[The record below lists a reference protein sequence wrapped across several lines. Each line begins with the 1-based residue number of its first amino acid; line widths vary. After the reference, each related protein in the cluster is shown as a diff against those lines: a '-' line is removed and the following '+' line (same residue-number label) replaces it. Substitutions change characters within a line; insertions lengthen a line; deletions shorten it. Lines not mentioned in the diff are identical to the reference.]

1 MPLCMRNNTK
11 PMKRLFTSVF
21 CILFIT
27 VSAQKHKD
35 YWQQRI
41 AYTMNVS
48 MNVEDYT
55 FKGSSQ
61 IEYTNHSPDTLN
73 RVFFHL
79 YFNAFRPGSD
89 MDARLQTVSDPD
101 GRMLTKEKSSRISV
115 LAENEAGYL
124 RVAQVTQNQGVV
136 LQTAHE
142 ETILVV
148 DLEAPLLPKS
158 TTTLNLDF
166 EGRVPLQIR
175 RSGRNS
181 EESVALSM
189 SQWYP
194 KMVEYDHEGWHDYPY
209 IAREFHGVWGDFDV
223 KLTLDKSYTV
233 AATGYLQNADEIGH
247 GYTDKE
253 VRIRKNQENLTWHF
267 KADNVHDFMW
277 AADPEYV
284 HDTLVTKDD
293 VTLHFFYKNQP
304 ELVENWKNLQPKT
317 DEAMTFFNQHIG
329 KYPYTQYS
337 VVQGGDGGMEYAMA
351 TLITG
356 DRPFASLV
364 GVMVHELAHSWF
376 QHVLATN
383 EGKHSW
389 MDEGF
394 TSYISSLCMNSIM
407 ERNQEHP
414 YAGSYRGYYALV
426 ESGIEEPQTTHSDR
440 YDTNFAYSIAAYSK
454 GSVFLA
460 QLGYV
465 IGKDAL
471 EKTLKRYYN
480 DYKFTHPTPNDFIS
494 TAEKVSGAHLGWY
507 LNDFTQTTKTIDYS
521 IVSVTP
527 ISSGTVV
534 ELERIGGMG
543 MPIDLVVTLQD
554 ESQRHYYIPLTE
566 MRAEKPNETEL
577 TRITLNDWSWAQ
589 KNYSFVLS
597 FPVEGIKTIAI
608 DPSARMADIDQ
619 SNNVFRQ

>member
-1 MPLCMRNNTK
+1 MK
-11 PMKRLFTSVF
+11 PFFTALFALTLLVAN
-21 CILFIT
+21 
-27 VSAQKHKD
+27 AQKHPD

-41 AYTMNVS
+41 DYTMDVS
-48 MNVEDYT
+48 MNVEDFTY
-55 FKGSSQ
+55 KGRSMVQ
-61 IEYTNHSPDTLN
+61 YTNHSPDTLN

-89 MDARLQTVSDPD
+89 MDARLQSISDPD
-101 GRMLTKEKSSRISV
+101 NRMVTENKESRISV
-115 LAENEAGYL
+115 LSEDEMGYL
-124 RVAQVTQNQGVV
+124 RVTQITQNQGAT
-136 LQTAHE
+136 LKASHE

-148 DLEAPLLPKS
+148 DLQTPLLPQS
-158 TTTLNLDF
+158 STTLNLDF
-166 EGRVPLQIR
+166 EGQVPLQIR

-181 EESVALSM
+181 EEGVALSM

-223 KLTLDKSYTV
+223 KLTLDKNYTV

-247 GYTDKE
+247 GYSDQE
-253 VRIRKNQENLTWHF
+253 VRIRKNQKNLTWHF

-284 HDTLVTKDD
+284 HDRLVTADD
-293 VTLHFFYKNQP
+293 VTLHFFYKNKP
-304 ELVENWKNLQPKT
+304 ELAENWKNLQPKT
-317 DEAMTFFNQHIG
+317 EEAMNFFNEHVG
-329 KYPYTQYS
+329 NYPYKQYS

-356 DRPFASLV
+356 DRPFPSLV

-394 TSYISSLCMNSIM
+394 TSYISSLCMNSLM
-407 ERNQEHP
+407 GRNQEHP

-426 ESGIEEPQTTHSDR
+426 ESKMEEPQTTHSDR
-440 YDTNFAYSIAAYSK
+440 YDKNFAYSIAAYSK

-460 QLGYV
+460 QLGYI

-471 EKTLKRYYN
+471 AKTLKRYYA
-480 DYKFTHPTPNDFIS
+480 DYQFTHPTPNDFIR

-507 LNDFTQTTKTIDYS
+507 LNDFTKTTKTIDYA
-521 IVSVTP
+521 IQLVKP
-527 ISSGTVV
+527 GSSGASI
-534 ELERIGGMG
+534 ELKRIGGIG
-543 MPIDLVVTLQD
+543 MPIDLVVSLND
-554 ESQRHYYIPLTE
+554 GSQHHYYIPLTE
-566 MRAEKPNETEL
+566 MRAEKPNEHEL
-577 TRITLNDWSWAQ
+577 SRTVLSDWSWAQ
-589 KNYSFVLS
+589 QRYTFEVAHPLEN
-597 FPVEGIKTIAI
+597 IKTIAI
-608 DPSARMADIDQ
+608 DPSTRMADIDQ
-619 SNNVFRQ
+619 SNNVFSQ

>member
-1 MPLCMRNNTK
+1 MK
-11 PMKRLFTSVF
+11 PFFTALFALTLLVAN
-21 CILFIT
+21 
-27 VSAQKHKD
+27 AQKHPD

-41 AYTMNVS
+41 DYTMDVS
-48 MNVEDYT
+48 MNVEDFTY
-55 FKGSSQ
+55 KGRSTVQ
-61 IEYTNHSPDTLN
+61 YTNHSPDTLN

-89 MDARLQTVSDPD
+89 MDARLQSISDPD
-101 GRMLTKEKSSRISV
+101 NRMVTENKESRISV
-115 LAENEAGYL
+115 LSEDEMGYL
-124 RVAQVTQNQGVV
+124 RVTQITQNQGAP
-136 LQTAHE
+136 LKASHE

-148 DLEAPLLPKS
+148 DLQTPLLPQS
-158 TTTLNLDF
+158 STTLNLDF
-166 EGRVPLQIR
+166 EGQVPLQIR

-181 EESVALSM
+181 EEGVALSM

-247 GYTDKE
+247 GYSDQE
-253 VRIRKNQENLTWHF
+253 VRIRKNQKNLTWHF

-284 HDTLVTKDD
+284 HDRLVTADD
-293 VTLHFFYKNQP
+293 VTLHFFYKNKP
-304 ELVENWKNLQPKT
+304 ELAENWKNLQPKT
-317 DEAMTFFNQHIG
+317 EEAMNFFNEHVG
-329 KYPYTQYS
+329 NYPYKQYS

-356 DRPFASLV
+356 DRPFPSLV

-394 TSYISSLCMNSIM
+394 TSYISSLCMNSLM
-407 ERNQEHP
+407 GRNQERP

-426 ESGIEEPQTTHSDR
+426 ESKMEEPQTTHSDR
-440 YDTNFAYSIAAYSK
+440 YDKNFAYSIAAYSK

-460 QLGYV
+460 QLGYI

-471 EKTLKRYYN
+471 AKTLKRYYA
-480 DYKFTHPTPNDFIS
+480 DYQFTHPTPNDFIR

-507 LNDFTQTTKTIDYS
+507 LNDFTKTTKTIDYA
-521 IVSVTP
+521 IESVKP
-527 ISSGTVV
+527 GSSGAAI
-534 ELERIGGMG
+534 ELKRIGGIG
-543 MPIDLVVTLQD
+543 MPIDLVVSLND
-554 ESQRHYYIPLTE
+554 GSQHHYYIPLTE
-566 MRAEKPNETEL
+566 MRAEKPNEHEL
-577 TRITLNDWSWAQ
+577 SRTVLSDWSWAQ
-589 KNYSFVLS
+589 QRYTFEVPHPLEN
-597 FPVEGIKTIAI
+597 IKTIAI
-608 DPSARMADIDQ
+608 DPSTRMADIDQ
-619 SNNVFRQ
+619 SNNVFSQ

>member
-1 MPLCMRNNTK
+1 MK
-11 PMKRLFTSVF
+11 PFFTALFALTLLVAN
-21 CILFIT
+21 
-27 VSAQKHKD
+27 AQKHPD

-41 AYTMNVS
+41 DYTMDVS
-48 MNVEDYT
+48 MNVEDFTY
-55 FKGSSQ
+55 KGRSTVQ
-61 IEYTNHSPDTLN
+61 YTNHSPDTLT

-89 MDARLQTVSDPD
+89 MDARLQSISDPD
-101 GRMLTKEKSSRISV
+101 NRMVTENKESRISV
-115 LAENEAGYL
+115 LSEDEMGYL
-124 RVAQVTQNQGVV
+124 RVTQITQNKGAP
-136 LQTAHE
+136 LKASHE

-148 DLEAPLLPKS
+148 DLQTPLLPQS
-158 TTTLNLDF
+158 STTLNLDF
-166 EGRVPLQIR
+166 EGQVPLQIR

-181 EESVALSM
+181 EEGVALSM

-247 GYTDKE
+247 GYSDQE
-253 VRIRKNQENLTWHF
+253 VRIRKNQKNLTWHF

-284 HDTLVTKDD
+284 HDRLVTADD
-293 VTLHFFYKNQP
+293 VTLHFFYKNKP
-304 ELVENWKNLQPKT
+304 ELAENWKNLQPKT
-317 DEAMTFFNQHIG
+317 EEAMNFFNEHVG
-329 KYPYTQYS
+329 NYPYKQYS

-356 DRPFASLV
+356 DRPFPSLV

-394 TSYISSLCMNSIM
+394 TSYISSLCMNSLM
-407 ERNQEHP
+407 GRNQERP

-426 ESGIEEPQTTHSDR
+426 ESKMEEPQTTHSDR
-440 YDTNFAYSIAAYSK
+440 YDKNFAYSIAAYSK

-460 QLGYV
+460 QLGYI

-471 EKTLKRYYN
+471 AETLKRYYA
-480 DYKFTHPTPNDFIS
+480 DYQFTHPTPNDFIR

-507 LNDFTQTTKTIDYS
+507 LNDFTKTTKTIDYA
-521 IVSVTP
+521 IELVKP
-527 ISSGTVV
+527 GSSGASI
-534 ELERIGGMG
+534 ELKRIGGIG
-543 MPIDLVVTLQD
+543 MPIDLVVSLND
-554 ESQRHYYIPLTE
+554 GSQHHYYIPLTE
-566 MRAEKPNETEL
+566 MRAEKPNEHEL
-577 TRITLNDWSWAQ
+577 SRTVLSDWSWAQ
-589 KNYSFVLS
+589 QRYTFEVAHPLEN
-597 FPVEGIKTIAI
+597 IKTIAI
-608 DPSARMADIDQ
+608 DPSTRMADIDQ
-619 SNNVFRQ
+619 SNNVFSQ

>member
-1 MPLCMRNNTK
+1 MK
-11 PMKRLFTSVF
+11 PFFTALFALTLLVAN
-21 CILFIT
+21 
-27 VSAQKHKD
+27 AQKHPD

-41 AYTMNVS
+41 DYTMDVS
-48 MNVEDYT
+48 MNVEDFTY
-55 FKGSSQ
+55 KGSSTVQ
-61 IEYTNHSPDTLN
+61 YTNHSPDTLT

-89 MDARLQTVSDPD
+89 MDARLQSISDPD
-101 GRMLTKEKSSRISV
+101 NRMVTENKESRISV
-115 LAENEAGYL
+115 LSEDEMGYL
-124 RVAQVTQNQGVV
+124 RVTQITQNQGAP
-136 LQTAHE
+136 LKASHE

-148 DLEAPLLPKS
+148 DLQTPLLPQSS
-158 TTTLNLDF
+158 TILNLDF
-166 EGRVPLQIR
+166 EGQVPLQIR

-181 EESVALSM
+181 EEGVALSM

-247 GYTDKE
+247 GYSDQE
-253 VRIRKNQENLTWHF
+253 VRIRKNQKNLTWHF

-277 AADPEYV
+277 AADPEYI
-284 HDTLVTKDD
+284 HDRLVTADD
-293 VTLHFFYKNQP
+293 VTLHFFYKNKP
-304 ELVENWKNLQPKT
+304 ELAENWKNLQSKT
-317 DEAMTFFNQHIG
+317 EEAMNFFNEHVG
-329 KYPYTQYS
+329 NYPYKQYS

-356 DRPFASLV
+356 DRPFPSLV

-394 TSYISSLCMNSIM
+394 TSYISSLCMNSLM
-407 ERNQEHP
+407 GRNQEHP

-426 ESGIEEPQTTHSDR
+426 ESKMEEPQTTHSDR
-440 YDTNFAYSIAAYSK
+440 YDKNFAYSIAAYSK

-460 QLGYV
+460 QLGYI

-471 EKTLKRYYN
+471 AETLKRYYA
-480 DYKFTHPTPNDFIS
+480 DYQFTHPTPNDFIR

-507 LNDFTQTTKTIDYS
+507 LNDFTKTTKTIDYA
-521 IVSVTP
+521 IESVKP
-527 ISSGTVV
+527 GSSGAAI
-534 ELERIGGMG
+534 ELKRIGGIG
-543 MPIDLVVTLQD
+543 MPIDLVVSLND
-554 ESQRHYYIPLTE
+554 GSQHHYYIPLTE
-566 MRAEKPNETEL
+566 MRAEKPNEHEL
-577 TRITLNDWSWAQ
+577 SRTVLSDWSWAQ
-589 KNYSFVLS
+589 QRYTFEVPHALEN
-597 FPVEGIKTIAI
+597 IKTIAI
-608 DPSARMADIDQ
+608 DPSTRMADIDQ
-619 SNNVFRQ
+619 SNNVFSQ

>member
-1 MPLCMRNNTK
+1 MK
-11 PMKRLFTSVF
+11 PLFTA
-21 CILFIT
+21 LFT
-27 VSAQKHKD
+27 LTLLAANAQKHPD

-41 AYTMNVS
+41 DYTMDVS
-48 MNVEDYT
+48 MNVEDFTY
-55 FKGSSQ
+55 KGRSTVQ
-61 IEYTNHSPDTLN
+61 YTNHSPDTLN

-89 MDARLQTVSDPD
+89 MDARLQSISDPD
-101 GRMLTKEKSSRISV
+101 NRMVTENKESRISV
-115 LAENEAGYL
+115 LSEDEMGYL
-124 RVAQVTQNQGVV
+124 RVTQITQNQGAP
-136 LQTAHE
+136 LKASHE

-148 DLEAPLLPKS
+148 DLQTPLLPQS
-158 TTTLNLDF
+158 STTLNLDF
-166 EGRVPLQIR
+166 EGQVPLQIR

-181 EESVALSM
+181 EEGVALSM

-233 AATGYLQNADEIGH
+233 AATGYLQNANEIGH
-247 GYTDKE
+247 GYSDQE
-253 VRIRKNQENLTWHF
+253 VRIRKNQKNLTWHF

-284 HDTLVTKDD
+284 HDRLVTADD
-293 VTLHFFYKNQP
+293 VTLHFFYKNKP
-304 ELVENWKNLQPKT
+304 ELAENWKNLQPKT
-317 DEAMTFFNQHIG
+317 EEAMNFFNEHVG
-329 KYPYTQYS
+329 NYPYKQYS

-356 DRPFASLV
+356 DRPFPGLV

-394 TSYISSLCMNSIM
+394 TSYISSLCMNSLM
-407 ERNQEHP
+407 GRNQEHP

-426 ESGIEEPQTTHSDR
+426 ESKMEEPQTTHSDR
-440 YDTNFAYSIAAYSK
+440 YDKNFAYSIAAYSK

-460 QLGYV
+460 QLGYI

-471 EKTLKRYYN
+471 AETLKRYYA
-480 DYKFTHPTPNDFIS
+480 DYQFTHPTPNDFIR

-507 LNDFTQTTKTIDYS
+507 LNDFTKTTKTIDYA
-521 IVSVTP
+521 IELVKP
-527 ISSGTVV
+527 GSSGASI
-534 ELERIGGMG
+534 ELKRIGGIG
-543 MPIDLVVTLQD
+543 MPIDLVVSLND
-554 ESQRHYYIPLTE
+554 GSQHHYYIPLTE
-566 MRAEKPNETEL
+566 MRAEKPNEHEL
-577 TRITLNDWSWAQ
+577 SRTVLSDWSWAQ
-589 KNYSFVLS
+589 QRYTFEVAHPLEN
-597 FPVEGIKTIAI
+597 IKTIAI
-608 DPSARMADIDQ
+608 DPSTRMADIDQ
-619 SNNVFRQ
+619 SNNVFSQ

>member
-1 MPLCMRNNTK
+1 MK
-11 PMKRLFTSVF
+11 PFFTALFALTLLVAN
-21 CILFIT
+21 
-27 VSAQKHKD
+27 AQKHSD

-41 AYTMNVS
+41 DYTMDVS
-48 MNVEDYT
+48 MNVEDFTY
-55 FKGSSQ
+55 KGSSTVQ
-61 IEYTNHSPDTLN
+61 YTNHSPDTLT

-89 MDARLQTVSDPD
+89 MDARLQSISDPD
-101 GRMLTKEKSSRISV
+101 NRMVTENKESRISV
-115 LAENEAGYL
+115 LSEDEMGYL
-124 RVAQVTQNQGVV
+124 RVTQITQNQGAP
-136 LQTAHE
+136 LKASHE

-148 DLEAPLLPKS
+148 DLQTPLLPQSS
-158 TTTLNLDF
+158 TILNLDF
-166 EGRVPLQIR
+166 EGQVPLQIR

-181 EESVALSM
+181 DEGVALSM

-247 GYTDKE
+247 GYSDQG
-253 VRIRKNQENLTWHF
+253 VRIRKNQKNLTWHF

-277 AADPEYV
+277 AADPEYI
-284 HDTLVTKDD
+284 HDRLVTADD
-293 VTLHFFYKNQP
+293 VTLHFFYKNKP
-304 ELVENWKNLQPKT
+304 ELAENWKNLQPKT
-317 DEAMTFFNQHIG
+317 EEAMNFFNEHVG
-329 KYPYTQYS
+329 NYPYKQYS

-356 DRPFASLV
+356 DRPFPSLV

-394 TSYISSLCMNSIM
+394 TSYISSLCMNSLM
-407 ERNQEHP
+407 GRNQEHP

-426 ESGIEEPQTTHSDR
+426 ESKMEEPQTTHSDR
-440 YDTNFAYSIAAYSK
+440 YDKNFAYSIAAYSK

-460 QLGYV
+460 QLGYI

-471 EKTLKRYYN
+471 AETLKRYYA
-480 DYKFTHPTPNDFIS
+480 DYQFTHPTPNDFIR

-507 LNDFTQTTKTIDYS
+507 LNDFTKTTKTIDYA
-521 IVSVTP
+521 IELVKP
-527 ISSGTVV
+527 GSSGASI
-534 ELERIGGMG
+534 ELKRIGGIG
-543 MPIDLVVTLQD
+543 MPIDLVVSLND
-554 ESQRHYYIPLTE
+554 GSQHHYYIPLTE
-566 MRAEKPNETEL
+566 MRAEKPNEHEL
-577 TRITLNDWSWAQ
+577 SRTVLSDWSWAQ
-589 KNYSFVLS
+589 QRYTFEVPHPLEN
-597 FPVEGIKTIAI
+597 IKTIAI
-608 DPSARMADIDQ
+608 DPSTRMADIDQ
-619 SNNVFRQ
+619 SNNVFSQ

>member
-1 MPLCMRNNTK
+1 
-11 PMKRLFTSVF
+11 
-21 CILFIT
+21 
-27 VSAQKHKD
+27 
-35 YWQQRI
+35 
-41 AYTMNVS
+41 
-48 MNVEDYT
+48 MNVEDFTY
-55 FKGSSQ
+55 KGRSTVQ
-61 IEYTNHSPDTLN
+61 YTNHSPDTLN

-89 MDARLQTVSDPD
+89 MDARLQSISDPD
-101 GRMLTKEKSSRISV
+101 NRMVTENKESRISV
-115 LAENEAGYL
+115 LSEDEMGYL
-124 RVAQVTQNQGVV
+124 RVTQITQNKGAP
-136 LQTAHE
+136 LKASHE

-148 DLEAPLLPKS
+148 DLQTPLLPQS
-158 TTTLNLDF
+158 STTLNLDF
-166 EGRVPLQIR
+166 EGQVPLQIR

-181 EESVALSM
+181 EEGVALSM

-247 GYTDKE
+247 GYSDQE
-253 VRIRKNQENLTWHF
+253 VRIRKNQKNLTWHF

-284 HDTLVTKDD
+284 HDRLVTADD
-293 VTLHFFYKNQP
+293 VTLHFFYKNKP
-304 ELVENWKNLQPKT
+304 ELAENWKNLQPKT
-317 DEAMTFFNQHIG
+317 EEAMNFFNEHVG
-329 KYPYTQYS
+329 NYPYKQYS

-356 DRPFASLV
+356 DRPFPSLV

-394 TSYISSLCMNSIM
+394 TSYISSLCMNSLM
-407 ERNQEHP
+407 GRNQEHP

-426 ESGIEEPQTTHSDR
+426 ESKMEEPQTTHSDR
-440 YDTNFAYSIAAYSK
+440 YDKNFAYSIAAYSK

-460 QLGYV
+460 QLGYI

-471 EKTLKRYYN
+471 AKTLKRYYA
-480 DYKFTHPTPNDFIS
+480 DYQFTHPTPNDFIR

-507 LNDFTQTTKTIDYS
+507 LNDFTKTTKTIDYA
-521 IVSVTP
+521 IESVKP
-527 ISSGTVV
+527 GSSGAAI
-534 ELERIGGMG
+534 ELKRIGGIG
-543 MPIDLVVTLQD
+543 MPIDLVVSLND
-554 ESQRHYYIPLTE
+554 GSQHHYYIPLTE
-566 MRAEKPNETEL
+566 MRAEKPNEHEL
-577 TRITLNDWSWAQ
+577 SRTVLSDWSWAQ
-589 KNYSFVLS
+589 QRYTFEVPHPLEN
-597 FPVEGIKTIAI
+597 IKTIAI
-608 DPSARMADIDQ
+608 DPSTRMADIDQ
-619 SNNVFRQ
+619 SNNVFSQ

>member
-1 MPLCMRNNTK
+1 MK
-11 PMKRLFTSVF
+11 PFFTALFALTLLVAN
-21 CILFIT
+21 
-27 VSAQKHKD
+27 AQKHPD

-41 AYTMNVS
+41 DYTMDVS
-48 MNVEDYT
+48 MNVEDFTY
-55 FKGSSQ
+55 KGRSTVQ
-61 IEYTNHSPDTLN
+61 YTNHSPDTLN

-89 MDARLQTVSDPD
+89 MDARLQSISDPD
-101 GRMLTKEKSSRISV
+101 NRMVTENKESRISV
-115 LAENEAGYL
+115 LSEDEMGYL
-124 RVAQVTQNQGVV
+124 RVTQITQNQGAP
-136 LQTAHE
+136 LKASHE

-148 DLEAPLLPKS
+148 DLQTPLLPQS
-158 TTTLNLDF
+158 STTLNLDF
-166 EGRVPLQIR
+166 EGQVPLQIR

-181 EESVALSM
+181 EEGVALSM

-247 GYTDKE
+247 GYSDQE
-253 VRIRKNQENLTWHF
+253 VRIRKNQKNLTWHF

-284 HDTLVTKDD
+284 HDRLVTADD
-293 VTLHFFYKNQP
+293 VTLHFFYKNKP
-304 ELVENWKNLQPKT
+304 ELAENWKNLQPKT
-317 DEAMTFFNQHIG
+317 EEAMNFFNEHVG
-329 KYPYTQYS
+329 NYPYKQYS

-356 DRPFASLV
+356 DRPFPSLV

-394 TSYISSLCMNSIM
+394 TSYISSLCMNSLM
-407 ERNQEHP
+407 GRNQEHP

-426 ESGIEEPQTTHSDR
+426 ESKMEEPQTTHSDR
-440 YDTNFAYSIAAYSK
+440 YDKNFAYSIAAYSK

-460 QLGYV
+460 QLGYI

-471 EKTLKRYYN
+471 AKTLKRYYA
-480 DYKFTHPTPNDFIS
+480 DYQFTHPTPNDFIR

-507 LNDFTQTTKTIDYS
+507 LNDFTKTTKTIDYA
-521 IVSVTP
+521 IESVKP
-527 ISSGTVV
+527 GSSGAAI
-534 ELERIGGMG
+534 ELKRIGGIG
-543 MPIDLVVTLQD
+543 MPIDLVVSLND
-554 ESQRHYYIPLTE
+554 GSQHHYYIPLTE
-566 MRAEKPNETEL
+566 MRAEKPNEQEL
-577 TRITLNDWSWAQ
+577 SRTVLSDWSWAQ
-589 KNYSFVLS
+589 QRYTFEVPHPLEN
-597 FPVEGIKTIAI
+597 IKTIAI
-608 DPSARMADIDQ
+608 DPSTRMADIDQ
-619 SNNVFRQ
+619 SNNVFSQ

>member
-1 MPLCMRNNTK
+1 MK
-11 PMKRLFTSVF
+11 PFFTALFALTLLVAN
-21 CILFIT
+21 
-27 VSAQKHKD
+27 AQKHPD

-41 AYTMNVS
+41 DYTMDVS
-48 MNVEDYT
+48 MNVEDFTY
-55 FKGSSQ
+55 KGSSTVQ
-61 IEYTNHSPDTLN
+61 YTNHSPDTLT

-89 MDARLQTVSDPD
+89 MDARLQSISDPD
-101 GRMLTKEKSSRISV
+101 NRMVTENKESRISV
-115 LAENEAGYL
+115 LSEDEMGYL
-124 RVAQVTQNQGVV
+124 RVAQITQNQGAP
-136 LQTAHE
+136 LKTSHE

-148 DLEAPLLPKS
+148 DLQTPLLPQS
-158 TTTLNLDF
+158 STTLNLDF
-166 EGRVPLQIR
+166 EGQVPLQIR

-181 EESVALSM
+181 EEGVALSM

-223 KLTLDKSYTV
+223 RLTLDKNYTV

-247 GYTDKE
+247 GYSDQE
-253 VRIRKNQENLTWHF
+253 VRIRKNQKNLTWHF

-277 AADPEYV
+277 AADPEYI
-284 HDTLVTKDD
+284 HDRLVTAGD
-293 VTLHFFYKNQP
+293 VTLHFFYKNKP
-304 ELVENWKNLQPKT
+304 ELAENWKNLQPKT
-317 DEAMTFFNQHIG
+317 EEAMNFFNEHVG
-329 KYPYTQYS
+329 NYPYKQYS

-356 DRPFASLV
+356 DRPFPSLV

-394 TSYISSLCMNSIM
+394 TSYISSLCMNSLM
-407 ERNQEHP
+407 GRNQEHP

-426 ESGIEEPQTTHSDR
+426 ESKMEEPQTTHSDR
-440 YDTNFAYSIAAYSK
+440 YDKNFAYSIAAYSK

-460 QLGYV
+460 QLGYI

-471 EKTLKRYYN
+471 AETLKRYYA
-480 DYKFTHPTPNDFIS
+480 DYQFTHPTPNDFIR

-507 LNDFTQTTKTIDYS
+507 LNDFTKTTKTIDYA
-521 IVSVTP
+521 IELVKP
-527 ISSGTVV
+527 GSSGASI
-534 ELERIGGMG
+534 ELKRIGSIG
-543 MPIDLVVTLQD
+543 MPIDLVVSLND
-554 ESQRHYYIPLTE
+554 GSQHHYYIPLTE
-566 MRAEKPNETEL
+566 MRAEKPNEHEL
-577 TRITLNDWSWAQ
+577 SRTVLSDWSWAQ
-589 KNYSFVLS
+589 QRYTFEVAHPLEN
-597 FPVEGIKTIAI
+597 IKTIAI
-608 DPSARMADIDQ
+608 DPSTRMADIDQ
-619 SNNVFRQ
+619 SNNVFSQ

>member
-1 MPLCMRNNTK
+1 MK
-11 PMKRLFTSVF
+11 PFFTALFALTLLVAN
-21 CILFIT
+21 
-27 VSAQKHKD
+27 AQKHPD

-41 AYTMNVS
+41 DYTMDVS
-48 MNVEDYT
+48 MNVEDFTY
-55 FKGSSQ
+55 KGRSTVQ
-61 IEYTNHSPDTLN
+61 YTNHSPDTLN

-89 MDARLQTVSDPD
+89 MDARLQSISDPD
-101 GRMLTKEKSSRISV
+101 NRMVTENKESRISV
-115 LAENEAGYL
+115 LSEDEMGYL
-124 RVAQVTQNQGVV
+124 RVTQITQNQGAP
-136 LQTAHE
+136 LKASHE

-148 DLEAPLLPKS
+148 DLQTPLLPQS
-158 TTTLNLDF
+158 STTLNLDF
-166 EGRVPLQIR
+166 EGQVPLQIR

-181 EESVALSM
+181 EEGVALSM

-247 GYTDKE
+247 GYSDQE
-253 VRIRKNQENLTWHF
+253 VRIRKNQKNLTWHF

-284 HDTLVTKDD
+284 HDRLVTADD
-293 VTLHFFYKNQP
+293 VTLHFFYKNKP
-304 ELVENWKNLQPKT
+304 ELAENWKNLQPKT
-317 DEAMTFFNQHIG
+317 EEAMNFFNEHVG
-329 KYPYTQYS
+329 NYPYKQYS

-356 DRPFASLV
+356 DRPFPSLV

-394 TSYISSLCMNSIM
+394 TSYISSLCMNSLM
-407 ERNQEHP
+407 GRNQEHP

-426 ESGIEEPQTTHSDR
+426 ESKMEEPQTTHSDR
-440 YDTNFAYSIAAYSK
+440 YDKNFAYSIAAYSK

-460 QLGYV
+460 QLGYI

-471 EKTLKRYYN
+471 AKTLKRYYA
-480 DYKFTHPTPNDFIS
+480 DYQFTHPTPNDFIR
-494 TAEKVSGAHLGWY
+494 TAEKVSGAHLGWC
-507 LNDFTQTTKTIDYS
+507 LNDFTKTTKTIDYA
-521 IVSVTP
+521 IESVKP
-527 ISSGTVV
+527 GSSGASI
-534 ELERIGGMG
+534 ELKRIGGIG
-543 MPIDLVVTLQD
+543 MPIDLVVSLND
-554 ESQRHYYIPLTE
+554 GSQHHYYIPLTE
-566 MRAEKPNETEL
+566 MRAEKPNEHEL
-577 TRITLNDWSWAQ
+577 SRTVLSDWSWAQ
-589 KNYSFVLS
+589 QRYTFEVPHPLEN
-597 FPVEGIKTIAI
+597 IKTIAI
-608 DPSARMADIDQ
+608 DPSTRMADIDQ
-619 SNNVFRQ
+619 SNNVFSQ

>member
-1 MPLCMRNNTK
+1 MK
-11 PMKRLFTSVF
+11 PFFTALFALALLVAN
-21 CILFIT
+21 
-27 VSAQKHKD
+27 AQKHPD

-41 AYTMNVS
+41 DYTMDVS
-48 MNVEDYT
+48 MNVEDFTY
-55 FKGSSQ
+55 KGRSTVQ
-61 IEYTNHSPDTLN
+61 YTNHSPDTLT

-89 MDARLQTVSDPD
+89 MDARLQSISDPD
-101 GRMLTKEKSSRISV
+101 NRMVTENKESRISV
-115 LAENEAGYL
+115 LSEDEMGYL
-124 RVAQVTQNQGVV
+124 RVAQITQNQGAP
-136 LQTAHE
+136 LKTSHE

-148 DLEAPLLPKS
+148 DLQTPLLPQS
-158 TTTLNLDF
+158 STTLNLDF
-166 EGRVPLQIR
+166 EGQVPLQIR

-181 EESVALSM
+181 EEGVALSM

-194 KMVEYDHEGWHDYPY
+194 KIVEYDHEGWHDYPY

-247 GYTDKE
+247 GYSDQE
-253 VRIRKNQENLTWHF
+253 VRIRKNQKNLTWHF

-284 HDTLVTKDD
+284 HDRLVTADD
-293 VTLHFFYKNQP
+293 VTLHFFYKNKP
-304 ELVENWKNLQPKT
+304 ELAENWKNLQPKT
-317 DEAMTFFNQHIG
+317 EEAMNFFNEHVG
-329 KYPYTQYS
+329 NYPYKQYS

-356 DRPFASLV
+356 DRPFPSLV

-394 TSYISSLCMNSIM
+394 TSYISSLCMNSLM
-407 ERNQEHP
+407 GRNQEHP

-426 ESGIEEPQTTHSDR
+426 ESKMEEPQTTHSDR
-440 YDTNFAYSIAAYSK
+440 YDKNFAYSIAAYSK

-460 QLGYV
+460 QLGYI

-471 EKTLKRYYN
+471 AKTLKRYYA
-480 DYKFTHPTPNDFIS
+480 DYQFTHPTPNDFIR

-507 LNDFTQTTKTIDYS
+507 LNDFTKTTKTIDYA
-521 IVSVTP
+521 IESVKP
-527 ISSGTVV
+527 GSSGASI
-534 ELERIGGMG
+534 ELKRIGGIG
-543 MPIDLVVTLQD
+543 MPIDLVVSLND
-554 ESQRHYYIPLTE
+554 GSQHHYYIPLTE
-566 MRAEKPNETEL
+566 MRAEKPNEHEL
-577 TRITLNDWSWAQ
+577 SRTVLSDWSWAQ
-589 KNYSFVLS
+589 QRYTFEVAHPIEN
-597 FPVEGIKTIAI
+597 IKTIAI
-608 DPSARMADIDQ
+608 DPSTRMADIDQ
-619 SNNVFRQ
+619 SNNVFSQ

>member
-1 MPLCMRNNTK
+1 MK
-11 PMKRLFTSVF
+11 PFFTALFALTLLVAN
-21 CILFIT
+21 
-27 VSAQKHKD
+27 AQKHPD

-41 AYTMNVS
+41 DYTMDVS
-48 MNVEDYT
+48 MNVEDFTY
-55 FKGSSQ
+55 KGRSTVQ
-61 IEYTNHSPDTLN
+61 YTNHSPDTLN

-89 MDARLQTVSDPD
+89 MDARLQSISDPD
-101 GRMLTKEKSSRISV
+101 NRMVTENKESRISV
-115 LAENEAGYL
+115 LSEDEMGYL
-124 RVAQVTQNQGVV
+124 RVTQITQNQGAP
-136 LQTAHE
+136 LKASHE

-148 DLEAPLLPKS
+148 DLQTPLLPQSS
-158 TTTLNLDF
+158 TILNLDF
-166 EGRVPLQIR
+166 EGQVPLQIR

-181 EESVALSM
+181 EEGVALSM

-247 GYTDKE
+247 GYSDQE
-253 VRIRKNQENLTWHF
+253 VRIRKNQKNLTWHF
-267 KADNVHDFMW
+267 KAYNVHDFMW
-277 AADPEYV
+277 AAYPEYV
-284 HDTLVTKDD
+284 HDRLVTADD
-293 VTLHFFYKNQP
+293 VTLHFFYKNKP
-304 ELVENWKNLQPKT
+304 ELAENWKNLQPKT
-317 DEAMTFFNQHIG
+317 EEAMNFFNEHVG
-329 KYPYTQYS
+329 NYPYKQYS

-356 DRPFASLV
+356 DRPFPSLV

-394 TSYISSLCMNSIM
+394 TSYISSLCMNSLM
-407 ERNQEHP
+407 GRNQERP

-426 ESGIEEPQTTHSDR
+426 ESKMEEPQTTHSDR
-440 YDTNFAYSIAAYSK
+440 YDKNFAYSIAAYSK

-460 QLGYV
+460 QLGYI

-471 EKTLKRYYN
+471 AETLKRYYA
-480 DYKFTHPTPNDFIS
+480 DYQFTHPTPNDFIR

-507 LNDFTQTTKTIDYS
+507 LNDFTKTTKTIDYA
-521 IVSVTP
+521 IESVKP
-527 ISSGTVV
+527 GSSGAAI
-534 ELERIGGMG
+534 ELKRIGGIG
-543 MPIDLVVTLQD
+543 MPIDLVVSLND
-554 ESQRHYYIPLTE
+554 GSQHHYYIPLTE
-566 MRAEKPNETEL
+566 IRAEKPNEHEL
-577 TRITLNDWSWAQ
+577 SRTVLSDWSWAQ
-589 KNYSFVLS
+589 QRYTFEVPHPLEN
-597 FPVEGIKTIAI
+597 IKTIAI
-608 DPSARMADIDQ
+608 DPSTRMADIDQ
-619 SNNVFRQ
+619 SNNVFSQ

>member
-1 MPLCMRNNTK
+1 MK
-11 PMKRLFTSVF
+11 PFFTALFT
-21 CILFIT
+21 LT
-27 VSAQKHKD
+27 LLATNAQKHPD

-41 AYTMNVS
+41 DYTMDVS
-48 MNVEDYT
+48 MNVEDFTY
-55 FKGSSQ
+55 KGNSTVQ
-61 IEYTNHSPDTLN
+61 YTNHSPDTLS

-89 MDARLQTVSDPD
+89 MDARLQSISDPD
-101 GRMLTKEKSSRISV
+101 NRMVTENKESRIS
-115 LAENEAGYL
+115 LLSEDEMGYL
-124 RVAQVTQNQGVV
+124 RVTQITQNQGAP
-136 LQTAHE
+136 LKTSHE
-142 ETILVV
+142 ETILAV
-148 DLEAPLLPKS
+148 DLQTPLLPQS
-158 TTTLNLDF
+158 STTLNLDF
-166 EGRVPLQIR
+166 EGQVPLQIR

-181 EESVALSM
+181 EEGVALSM

-223 KLTLDKSYTV
+223 KLTLDKNYTV

-247 GYTDKE
+247 GYSDKE
-253 VRIRKNQENLTWHF
+253 VRIRKNQKNLTWHF

-284 HDTLVTKDD
+284 HDKLVTTDD
-293 VTLHFFYKNQP
+293 VTLHFFYKNKP
-304 ELVENWKNLQPKT
+304 ELAENWKNLQSKT
-317 DEAMTFFNQHIG
+317 EEAMNFFNQHVG
-329 KYPYTQYS
+329 KYPYKQYS

-356 DRPFASLV
+356 DRPFPSLV

-394 TSYISSLCMNSIM
+394 TSYISSLCMNSLM
-407 ERNQEHP
+407 GRNQEHP

-426 ESGIEEPQTTHSDR
+426 ESKMEEPQTTHSDR
-440 YDTNFAYSIAAYSK
+440 YDKNFAYSIAAYSK

-460 QLGYV
+460 QLGYI

-471 EKTLKRYYN
+471 AKTLKRYYA
-480 DYKFTHPTPNDFIS
+480 DYQFTHPTPNDFIR

-507 LNDFTQTTKTIDYS
+507 LNDFTKTTKTIDYA
-521 IVSVTP
+521 IESVKPAST
-527 ISSGTVV
+527 GTAI
-534 ELERIGGMG
+534 ELKRIGGIG
-543 MPIDLVVTLQD
+543 MPIDLVVSLND
-554 ESQRHYYIPLTE
+554 GSQHHYYIPLTE
-566 MRAEKPNETEL
+566 MRAEKPNEHEL
-577 TRITLNDWSWAQ
+577 SRTVLSDWSWAQ
-589 KNYSFVLS
+589 QRYTFEVAHPLEN
-597 FPVEGIKTIAI
+597 IKTIAI
-608 DPSARMADIDQ
+608 DPSTRMADIDQ
-619 SNNVFRQ
+619 SNNVFSQ

>member
-1 MPLCMRNNTK
+1 MK
-11 PMKRLFTSVF
+11 PFFTALFT
-21 CILFIT
+21 LT
-27 VSAQKHKD
+27 LLAANAQKHPY

-41 AYTMNVS
+41 DYTMDVS
-48 MNVEDYT
+48 MNVEDFTY
-55 FKGSSQ
+55 KGSSTVQ
-61 IEYTNHSPDTLN
+61 YTNHSPDTLT

-89 MDARLQTVSDPD
+89 MDARLQSISDPD
-101 GRMLTKEKSSRISV
+101 NRMVTENKESRISV
-115 LAENEAGYL
+115 LSEDEMGYL
-124 RVAQVTQNQGVV
+124 RVAQITQNQGAP
-136 LQTAHE
+136 LKTSHE

-148 DLEAPLLPKS
+148 DLQTPLLPQS
-158 TTTLNLDF
+158 STTLNLDF
-166 EGRVPLQIR
+166 EGQVPLQIR

-181 EESVALSM
+181 EEGVALSM

-223 KLTLDKSYTV
+223 KLTLDKNYTV

-247 GYTDKE
+247 GYSDQE
-253 VRIRKNQENLTWHF
+253 VRIRKNQKNLTWHF

-284 HDTLVTKDD
+284 HDRLVTADD
-293 VTLHFFYKNQP
+293 VTLHFFYKNKP
-304 ELVENWKNLQPKT
+304 ELAENWKNLQSKT
-317 DEAMTFFNQHIG
+317 EEAMNFFNQHVG
-329 KYPYTQYS
+329 KYPYKQYS

-356 DRPFASLV
+356 DRPFPSLV

-394 TSYISSLCMNSIM
+394 TSYISSLCMNSLM
-407 ERNQEHP
+407 GRNQEHP

-426 ESGIEEPQTTHSDR
+426 ESKMEEPQTTHSDR
-440 YDTNFAYSIAAYSK
+440 YDKNFAYSIAAYSK

-460 QLGYV
+460 QLGYI

-471 EKTLKRYYN
+471 AKTLKRYYA
-480 DYKFTHPTPNDFIS
+480 DYQFTHPTPNDFIR

-507 LNDFTQTTKTIDYS
+507 LNDFTKTTKTIDYA
-521 IVSVTP
+521 IVSVKP
-527 ISSGTVV
+527 GSSGASI
-534 ELERIGGMG
+534 ELKRIGGIG
-543 MPIDLVVTLQD
+543 MPIDLVVSLND
-554 ESQRHYYIPLTE
+554 GSQHHYYIPLTE
-566 MRAEKPNETEL
+566 MRAEKPNEHEL
-577 TRITLNDWSWAQ
+577 SRTVLSDWSWAQ
-589 KNYSFVLS
+589 QRYTFEVAHPLEN
-597 FPVEGIKTIAI
+597 IKTIAI
-608 DPSARMADIDQ
+608 DPSTRMADIDQ
-619 SNNVFRQ
+619 SNNVFSQ

>member
-1 MPLCMRNNTK
+1 MK
-11 PMKRLFTSVF
+11 PFFTALFALTLLVAN
-21 CILFIT
+21 
-27 VSAQKHKD
+27 AQKHPD

-41 AYTMNVS
+41 DYTMDVS
-48 MNVEDYT
+48 MNVEDFTY
-55 FKGSSQ
+55 KGRSTVQ
-61 IEYTNHSPDTLN
+61 YTNHSPDTLN

-89 MDARLQTVSDPD
+89 MDARLQSISDPD
-101 GRMLTKEKSSRISV
+101 NRMVTENKESRISV
-115 LAENEAGYL
+115 LSEDEMGYL
-124 RVAQVTQNQGVV
+124 RVTQITQNQGAP
-136 LQTAHE
+136 LKASHE

-148 DLEAPLLPKS
+148 DLQTPLLPQS
-158 TTTLNLDF
+158 STTLNLDF
-166 EGRVPLQIR
+166 EGQVPLQIR

-181 EESVALSM
+181 EEGVALSM

-247 GYTDKE
+247 GYSDQE
-253 VRIRKNQENLTWHF
+253 VRIRKNQKNLTWHF

-284 HDTLVTKDD
+284 HDRLVTADD
-293 VTLHFFYKNQP
+293 VTLHFFYKNKP
-304 ELVENWKNLQPKT
+304 ELAENWKNLQPKT
-317 DEAMTFFNQHIG
+317 EEAMNFFNEHVG
-329 KYPYTQYS
+329 NYPYKQYS

-356 DRPFASLV
+356 DRPFPSLV

-394 TSYISSLCMNSIM
+394 TSYISSLCMNSLM
-407 ERNQEHP
+407 GSNQEHP

-426 ESGIEEPQTTHSDR
+426 ESKMEEPQTTHSDR
-440 YDTNFAYSIAAYSK
+440 YDKNFAYSIAAYSK

-460 QLGYV
+460 QLGYI

-471 EKTLKRYYN
+471 AKTLKRYYA
-480 DYKFTHPTPNDFIS
+480 DYQFTHPTPNDFIR

-507 LNDFTQTTKTIDYS
+507 LNDFTKTTKTIDYA
-521 IVSVTP
+521 IESVKP
-527 ISSGTVV
+527 GSSGAAI
-534 ELERIGGMG
+534 ELKRIGGIG
-543 MPIDLVVTLQD
+543 MPIDLVVSLND
-554 ESQRHYYIPLTE
+554 GSQHHYYIPLTE
-566 MRAEKPNETEL
+566 IRAEKPNEHEL
-577 TRITLNDWSWAQ
+577 SRTVLSDWSWAQ
-589 KNYSFVLS
+589 QRYTFEVPHPLEN
-597 FPVEGIKTIAI
+597 IKTIAI
-608 DPSARMADIDQ
+608 DPSTRMADIDQ
-619 SNNVFRQ
+619 SNNVFSQ

>member
-1 MPLCMRNNTK
+1 MK
-11 PMKRLFTSVF
+11 PFFTALFALTLLVAN
-21 CILFIT
+21 
-27 VSAQKHKD
+27 AQKHPD

-41 AYTMNVS
+41 DYTMDVS
-48 MNVEDYT
+48 MNVEDFTY
-55 FKGSSQ
+55 KGRSTVQ
-61 IEYTNHSPDTLN
+61 YTNHSPDTLT

-89 MDARLQTVSDPD
+89 MDARLQSISDPD
-101 GRMLTKEKSSRISV
+101 NRMVTENKESRISV
-115 LAENEAGYL
+115 LSEDEMGYL
-124 RVAQVTQNQGVV
+124 RVAQITQNQGAP
-136 LQTAHE
+136 LKTSHE

-148 DLEAPLLPKS
+148 DLQTPLLPQS
-158 TTTLNLDF
+158 STTLNLDF
-166 EGRVPLQIR
+166 EGQVPLQIR

-181 EESVALSM
+181 EEGVALSM

-247 GYTDKE
+247 GYSDQE
-253 VRIRKNQENLTWHF
+253 VRIRKNQKNLTWHF

-284 HDTLVTKDD
+284 HDRLVTADD
-293 VTLHFFYKNQP
+293 VTLHFFYKNKP
-304 ELVENWKNLQPKT
+304 ELAENWKNLQPKT
-317 DEAMTFFNQHIG
+317 EEAMNFFNEHVG
-329 KYPYTQYS
+329 NYPYKQYS

-356 DRPFASLV
+356 DRPFPSLV

-394 TSYISSLCMNSIM
+394 TSYISSLCMNSLM
-407 ERNQEHP
+407 GRNQEHP

-426 ESGIEEPQTTHSDR
+426 ESKMEEPQTTHSDR
-440 YDTNFAYSIAAYSK
+440 YDKNFAYSIAAYSK

-460 QLGYV
+460 QLGYI

-471 EKTLKRYYN
+471 AKTLKRYYA
-480 DYKFTHPTPNDFIS
+480 DYQFTHPTPNDFIR

-507 LNDFTQTTKTIDYS
+507 LNDFTKTTKTIDYA
-521 IVSVTP
+521 IESVKP
-527 ISSGTVV
+527 GSSGASI
-534 ELERIGGMG
+534 ELKRIGGIG
-543 MPIDLVVTLQD
+543 MPIDLVVSLND
-554 ESQRHYYIPLTE
+554 GSQHHYYIPLTE
-566 MRAEKPNETEL
+566 MRAEKPNEHEL
-577 TRITLNDWSWAQ
+577 SRTVLSDWSWAQ
-589 KNYSFVLS
+589 QRYTFEVAHPIEN
-597 FPVEGIKTIAI
+597 IKTIAI
-608 DPSARMADIDQ
+608 DPSTRMADIDQ
-619 SNNVFRQ
+619 SNNVFSQ

>member
-1 MPLCMRNNTK
+1 MK
-11 PMKRLFTSVF
+11 PFFTALFALTLLVAN
-21 CILFIT
+21 
-27 VSAQKHKD
+27 AQKHPD

-41 AYTMNVS
+41 DYTMDVS
-48 MNVEDYT
+48 MNVEDFTY
-55 FKGSSQ
+55 KGRSTVQ
-61 IEYTNHSPDTLN
+61 YTNHSPDTLT

-89 MDARLQTVSDPD
+89 MDARLQSISDPD
-101 GRMLTKEKSSRISV
+101 NRMVTENKESRISV
-115 LAENEAGYL
+115 LSEDEMGYL
-124 RVAQVTQNQGVV
+124 RVTQITQNQGAP
-136 LQTAHE
+136 LKASHE

-148 DLEAPLLPKS
+148 DLQTPLLPQS
-158 TTTLNLDF
+158 STTLNLDF
-166 EGRVPLQIR
+166 EGQVPLQIR

-181 EESVALSM
+181 EEGVALSM

-247 GYTDKE
+247 GYSDQE
-253 VRIRKNQENLTWHF
+253 VRIRKNQKNLTWHF

-284 HDTLVTKDD
+284 HDRLVTADD
-293 VTLHFFYKNQP
+293 VTLHFFYKNKP
-304 ELVENWKNLQPKT
+304 ELAENWKNLQPKT
-317 DEAMTFFNQHIG
+317 EEAMNFFNEHVG
-329 KYPYTQYS
+329 NYPYKQYS

-356 DRPFASLV
+356 DRPFPSLV

-394 TSYISSLCMNSIM
+394 TSYISSLCMNSLM
-407 ERNQEHP
+407 GRNQEHP

-426 ESGIEEPQTTHSDR
+426 ESKMEEPQTTHSDR
-440 YDTNFAYSIAAYSK
+440 YDKNFAYSIAAYSK

-460 QLGYV
+460 QLGYI

-471 EKTLKRYYN
+471 AKTLKRYYA
-480 DYKFTHPTPNDFIS
+480 DYQFTHPTPNDFIR

-507 LNDFTQTTKTIDYS
+507 LNDFTKTTKTIDYA
-521 IVSVTP
+521 IESVKP
-527 ISSGTVV
+527 GSSGASI
-534 ELERIGGMG
+534 ELKRIGGIG
-543 MPIDLVVTLQD
+543 MPIDLVVSLND
-554 ESQRHYYIPLTE
+554 GSQHHYYIPLTE
-566 MRAEKPNETEL
+566 MRAEKPNEHEL
-577 TRITLNDWSWAQ
+577 SRTVLSDWSWAQ
-589 KNYSFVLS
+589 QRYTFEVAHPLEN
-597 FPVEGIKTIAI
+597 IKTIAI
-608 DPSARMADIDQ
+608 DPSTRMADIDQ
-619 SNNVFRQ
+619 SNNVFSQ

>member
-1 MPLCMRNNTK
+1 MK
-11 PMKRLFTSVF
+11 PFFTALFALTLLVAN
-21 CILFIT
+21 
-27 VSAQKHKD
+27 AQKHPD

-41 AYTMNVS
+41 DYTMDVS
-48 MNVEDYT
+48 MNVEDFTY
-55 FKGSSQ
+55 KGSSTVQ
-61 IEYTNHSPDTLN
+61 YTNHSPDTLT

-89 MDARLQTVSDPD
+89 MDARLQSISDPD
-101 GRMLTKEKSSRISV
+101 NRMVTENKESRISV
-115 LAENEAGYL
+115 LSEDEMGYL
-124 RVAQVTQNQGVV
+124 RVTQITQNQGAT
-136 LQTAHE
+136 LKASHE

-148 DLEAPLLPKS
+148 DLQTPLLPQS
-158 TTTLNLDF
+158 STTLNLDF
-166 EGRVPLQIR
+166 EGQVPLQIR

-181 EESVALSM
+181 EEGVALSM

-247 GYTDKE
+247 GYSDRE
-253 VRIRKNQENLTWHF
+253 VRIRKNQKNLTWHF

-277 AADPEYV
+277 AADPEYI
-284 HDTLVTKDD
+284 HDRLVTADD
-293 VTLHFFYKNQP
+293 VTLHFFYKNKP
-304 ELVENWKNLQPKT
+304 ELAENWKNLQPKT
-317 DEAMTFFNQHIG
+317 EEAMNFFNEHVG
-329 KYPYTQYS
+329 NYPYKQYS

-356 DRPFASLV
+356 DRPFPSLV

-394 TSYISSLCMNSIM
+394 TSYISSLCMNSLM
-407 ERNQEHP
+407 GRNQEHP

-426 ESGIEEPQTTHSDR
+426 ESKMEEPQTTHSDR
-440 YDTNFAYSIAAYSK
+440 YDKNFAYSIAAYSK

-460 QLGYV
+460 QLGYI

-471 EKTLKRYYN
+471 AETLKRYYA
-480 DYKFTHPTPNDFIS
+480 DYQFTHPTPNDFIR

-507 LNDFTQTTKTIDYS
+507 LNDFTKTTKTIDYA
-521 IVSVTP
+521 IELVKP
-527 ISSGTVV
+527 GSSGASI
-534 ELERIGGMG
+534 ELKRIGGIG
-543 MPIDLVVTLQD
+543 MPIDLVVSLND
-554 ESQRHYYIPLTE
+554 GSQHHYYIPLTE
-566 MRAEKPNETEL
+566 MRAEKPNEHEL
-577 TRITLNDWSWAQ
+577 SRTVLSDWSWAQ
-589 KNYSFVLS
+589 QRYTFEVAHPLEN
-597 FPVEGIKTIAI
+597 IKTIAI
-608 DPSARMADIDQ
+608 DPSTRMADIDQ
-619 SNNVFRQ
+619 SNNVFSQ

>member
-1 MPLCMRNNTK
+1 MK
-11 PMKRLFTSVF
+11 PFFTALFALTLLVAN
-21 CILFIT
+21 
-27 VSAQKHKD
+27 AQKHPD

-41 AYTMNVS
+41 DYTMDVS
-48 MNVEDYT
+48 MNVEDFTY
-55 FKGSSQ
+55 KGRSTVQ
-61 IEYTNHSPDTLN
+61 YTNHSPDTLN

-89 MDARLQTVSDPD
+89 MDARLQSISDPD
-101 GRMLTKEKSSRISV
+101 NRMVTENKESRISV
-115 LAENEAGYL
+115 LSEDEMGYL
-124 RVAQVTQNQGVV
+124 RVTQITQNQGAP
-136 LQTAHE
+136 LKASHE

-148 DLEAPLLPKS
+148 DLQTPLLPQS
-158 TTTLNLDF
+158 STTLNLDF
-166 EGRVPLQIR
+166 EGQVPLQIR

-181 EESVALSM
+181 EEGVALSM

-247 GYTDKE
+247 GYSDQE
-253 VRIRKNQENLTWHF
+253 VRIRKNQKNLTWHF

-284 HDTLVTKDD
+284 HDRLVTADD
-293 VTLHFFYKNQP
+293 VTLHFFYKNKP
-304 ELVENWKNLQPKT
+304 ELAENWKNLQPKT
-317 DEAMTFFNQHIG
+317 EEAMNFFNEHVG
-329 KYPYTQYS
+329 NYPYKQYS

-356 DRPFASLV
+356 DRPFPSLV

-394 TSYISSLCMNSIM
+394 TSYISSLCMNSLM
-407 ERNQEHP
+407 GRNQEHP

-426 ESGIEEPQTTHSDR
+426 ESKMEEPQTTHSDR
-440 YDTNFAYSIAAYSK
+440 YDKNFAYSIAAYSK

-460 QLGYV
+460 QLGYI

-471 EKTLKRYYN
+471 AETLKRYYA
-480 DYKFTHPTPNDFIS
+480 DYQFTHPTPNDFIR

-507 LNDFTQTTKTIDYS
+507 LNDFTKTTKTIDYA
-521 IVSVTP
+521 IELVKP
-527 ISSGTVV
+527 GSSGASI
-534 ELERIGGMG
+534 ELKRIGGIG
-543 MPIDLVVTLQD
+543 MPIDLVVSLND
-554 ESQRHYYIPLTE
+554 GSQHHYYIPLTE
-566 MRAEKPNETEL
+566 MRAEKPNEHEL
-577 TRITLNDWSWAQ
+577 SRTVLSDWSWAQ
-589 KNYSFVLS
+589 QRYTFEVAHPLEN
-597 FPVEGIKTIAI
+597 IKTIAI
-608 DPSARMADIDQ
+608 DPSTRMADIDQ
-619 SNNVFRQ
+619 SNNVFSQ

>member
-1 MPLCMRNNTK
+1 MK
-11 PMKRLFTSVF
+11 PFFTALFALTLLVAN
-21 CILFIT
+21 
-27 VSAQKHKD
+27 AQKHPD

-41 AYTMNVS
+41 DYTMDVS
-48 MNVEDYT
+48 MNVEDFTY
-55 FKGSSQ
+55 KGRSTVQ
-61 IEYTNHSPDTLN
+61 YTNHSPDTLT

-89 MDARLQTVSDPD
+89 MDARLQSISDPD
-101 GRMLTKEKSSRISV
+101 NRMVTENKESRISV
-115 LAENEAGYL
+115 LSEDEMGYL
-124 RVAQVTQNQGVV
+124 RVTQITQNKGAP
-136 LQTAHE
+136 LKASHE

-148 DLEAPLLPKS
+148 DLQTPLLPQS
-158 TTTLNLDF
+158 STTLNLDF
-166 EGRVPLQIR
+166 EGQVPLQIR

-181 EESVALSM
+181 EEGVALSM

-247 GYTDKE
+247 GYSDQE
-253 VRIRKNQENLTWHF
+253 VRIRKNQKNLTWHF

-284 HDTLVTKDD
+284 HDRLVTADD
-293 VTLHFFYKNQP
+293 VTLHFFYKNKP
-304 ELVENWKNLQPKT
+304 ELAENWKNLQPKT
-317 DEAMTFFNQHIG
+317 EEAMNFFNEHVG
-329 KYPYTQYS
+329 NYPYKQYS

-356 DRPFASLV
+356 DRPFPSLV

-394 TSYISSLCMNSIM
+394 TSYISSLCMNSLM
-407 ERNQEHP
+407 GRNQEHP

-426 ESGIEEPQTTHSDR
+426 ESKMEEPQTTHSDR
-440 YDTNFAYSIAAYSK
+440 YDKNFAYSIAAYSK

-460 QLGYV
+460 QLGYI

-471 EKTLKRYYN
+471 AETLKRYYA
-480 DYKFTHPTPNDFIS
+480 DYQFTHPTPNDFIR

-507 LNDFTQTTKTIDYS
+507 LNDFTKTTKTIDYA
-521 IVSVTP
+521 IESVKP
-527 ISSGTVV
+527 GSSGAAI
-534 ELERIGGMG
+534 ELKRIGGIG
-543 MPIDLVVTLQD
+543 MPIDLVVSLND
-554 ESQRHYYIPLTE
+554 GSQHHYYIPLTE
-566 MRAEKPNETEL
+566 MRAEKPNEHEL
-577 TRITLNDWSWAQ
+577 SRTVLSDWSWAQ
-589 KNYSFVLS
+589 QRYTFEVPHPLEN
-597 FPVEGIKTIAI
+597 IKTIAI
-608 DPSARMADIDQ
+608 DPSTRMADIDQ
-619 SNNVFRQ
+619 SNNVFSQ

>member
-1 MPLCMRNNTK
+1 MK
-11 PMKRLFTSVF
+11 PFFTALFALTLLVAN
-21 CILFIT
+21 
-27 VSAQKHKD
+27 AQKHPD

-41 AYTMNVS
+41 DYTMDVS
-48 MNVEDYT
+48 MNVEDFTY
-55 FKGSSQ
+55 KGSSTVQ
-61 IEYTNHSPDTLN
+61 YTNHSPDTLT

-89 MDARLQTVSDPD
+89 MDARLQSISDPD
-101 GRMLTKEKSSRISV
+101 NRMVTENKESRISV
-115 LAENEAGYL
+115 LSEDEMGYL
-124 RVAQVTQNQGVV
+124 RVTQITQNQGAP
-136 LQTAHE
+136 LKASHE

-148 DLEAPLLPKS
+148 DLQTPLLPQS
-158 TTTLNLDF
+158 STTLNLDF
-166 EGRVPLQIR
+166 EGQVPLQIR

-181 EESVALSM
+181 EEGVALSM

-223 KLTLDKSYTV
+223 KLTLDKNYTV

-247 GYTDKE
+247 GYSDQE
-253 VRIRKNQENLTWHF
+253 VRIRKNQKNLTWHF

-284 HDTLVTKDD
+284 HDRLVTADD
-293 VTLHFFYKNQP
+293 VTLHFFYKNKP
-304 ELVENWKNLQPKT
+304 ELAENWKNLQPKT
-317 DEAMTFFNQHIG
+317 EEAMNFFNEHVG
-329 KYPYTQYS
+329 NYPYKQYS

-356 DRPFASLV
+356 DRPFPSLV

-394 TSYISSLCMNSIM
+394 TSYISSLCMNSLM
-407 ERNQEHP
+407 GRNQEHP

-426 ESGIEEPQTTHSDR
+426 ESKMEEPQTTHSDR
-440 YDTNFAYSIAAYSK
+440 YDKNFAYSIAAYSK

-460 QLGYV
+460 QLGYI

-471 EKTLKRYYN
+471 AETLKRYYA
-480 DYKFTHPTPNDFIS
+480 DYQFTHPTPNDFIR

-507 LNDFTQTTKTIDYS
+507 LNDFTKTTKTIDYA
-521 IVSVTP
+521 IESVKP
-527 ISSGTVV
+527 GSSGAAI
-534 ELERIGGMG
+534 ELKRIGGIG
-543 MPIDLVVTLQD
+543 MPIDLVVSLND
-554 ESQRHYYIPLTE
+554 GSQHHYYIPLTE
-566 MRAEKPNETEL
+566 MRAEKPNEHEL
-577 TRITLNDWSWAQ
+577 SRTVLNDWSWAQ
-589 KNYSFVLS
+589 QRYTFEVPHPLEN
-597 FPVEGIKTIAI
+597 IKTIAI
-608 DPSARMADIDQ
+608 DPSTRMADIDQ
-619 SNNVFRQ
+619 SNNVFSQ

>member
-1 MPLCMRNNTK
+1 MK
-11 PMKRLFTSVF
+11 PFFTALFT
-21 CILFIT
+21 LT
-27 VSAQKHKD
+27 LLAANAQKHPD

-41 AYTMNVS
+41 DYTMDVS
-48 MNVEDYT
+48 MNVEDFTY
-55 FKGSSQ
+55 KGSSTVQ
-61 IEYTNHSPDTLN
+61 YTNHSPDTLN

-89 MDARLQTVSDPD
+89 MDARLQSISDPD
-101 GRMLTKEKSSRISV
+101 NRMVTENKESRISV
-115 LAENEAGYL
+115 LSEDEMGYL
-124 RVAQVTQNQGVV
+124 RVTQITQNQGAP
-136 LQTAHE
+136 LKTSHE
-142 ETILVV
+142 ETILAV
-148 DLEAPLLPKS
+148 DLQTPLLPQS
-158 TTTLNLDF
+158 STTLNLDF
-166 EGRVPLQIR
+166 EGQVPLQIR

-181 EESVALSM
+181 EEGVALSM

-223 KLTLDKSYTV
+223 KLTLDKNYTV

-247 GYTDKE
+247 GYSDKE
-253 VRIRKNQENLTWHF
+253 VRIRKNQKNLTWHF

-284 HDTLVTKDD
+284 HDKLVTTDD
-293 VTLHFFYKNQP
+293 VTLHFFYKNKP
-304 ELVENWKNLQPKT
+304 ELAENWKNLQSKT
-317 DEAMTFFNQHIG
+317 EEAMNFFNKHVG
-329 KYPYTQYS
+329 KYPYKQYS

-356 DRPFASLV
+356 DRPFPSLV

-394 TSYISSLCMNSIM
+394 TSYISSLCMNSLM
-407 ERNQEHP
+407 GRNQEHP

-426 ESGIEEPQTTHSDR
+426 ESKMEEPQTTHSDR
-440 YDTNFAYSIAAYSK
+440 YDKNFAYSIAAYSK

-460 QLGYV
+460 QLGYI

-471 EKTLKRYYN
+471 AKTLKRYYA
-480 DYKFTHPTPNDFIS
+480 DYQFTHPTPNDFIR

-507 LNDFTQTTKTIDYS
+507 LNDFTKTTKTIDYA
-521 IVSVTP
+521 IESVKPGSTGAA
-527 ISSGTVV
+527 I
-534 ELERIGGMG
+534 ELKRIGGIG
-543 MPIDLVVTLQD
+543 MPIDLVVSLND
-554 ESQRHYYIPLTE
+554 GSQHHYYIPLTE
-566 MRAEKPNETEL
+566 MRAEKPNEHEL
-577 TRITLNDWSWAQ
+577 SRTVLSDWSWAQ
-589 KNYSFVLS
+589 QRYTFEVAHPLEN
-597 FPVEGIKTIAI
+597 IKTIAI
-608 DPSARMADIDQ
+608 DPSTRMADIDQ
-619 SNNVFRQ
+619 SNNVFSQ

>member
-1 MPLCMRNNTK
+1 MK
-11 PMKRLFTSVF
+11 PFFTALFALTLLVAN
-21 CILFIT
+21 
-27 VSAQKHKD
+27 AQKHPD

-41 AYTMNVS
+41 DYTMDVS
-48 MNVEDYT
+48 MNVEDFTY
-55 FKGSSQ
+55 KGSSTVQ
-61 IEYTNHSPDTLN
+61 YTNHSPDTLT

-89 MDARLQTVSDPD
+89 MDARLQSISDPD
-101 GRMLTKEKSSRISV
+101 NRMVTENKESRISV
-115 LAENEAGYL
+115 LSEDEMGYL
-124 RVAQVTQNQGVV
+124 RVAQITQNQGAP
-136 LQTAHE
+136 LKTSHE

-148 DLEAPLLPKS
+148 DLQTPLLPQS
-158 TTTLNLDF
+158 STTLNLDF
-166 EGRVPLQIR
+166 EGQVPLQIR

-181 EESVALSM
+181 EEGVALSM

-247 GYTDKE
+247 GYSDQE
-253 VRIRKNQENLTWHF
+253 VRIRKNQKNLTWHF
-267 KADNVHDFMW
+267 KAYNVHDFMW
-277 AADPEYV
+277 AADPEYI
-284 HDTLVTKDD
+284 HYRLVTADD
-293 VTLHFFYKNQP
+293 VTLHFFYKNKP
-304 ELVENWKNLQPKT
+304 ELAENWKNLQPKT
-317 DEAMTFFNQHIG
+317 EEAMNFFNEHVG
-329 KYPYTQYS
+329 NYPYKQYS

-356 DRPFASLV
+356 DRPFPSLV

-394 TSYISSLCMNSIM
+394 TSYISSLCMNSLM
-407 ERNQEHP
+407 GRNQEHP

-426 ESGIEEPQTTHSDR
+426 ESKMEEPQTTHSDR
-440 YDTNFAYSIAAYSK
+440 YDKNFAYSIAAYSK

-460 QLGYV
+460 QLGYI

-471 EKTLKRYYN
+471 AKTLKRYYA
-480 DYKFTHPTPNDFIS
+480 DYQFTHPTPNDFIR

-507 LNDFTQTTKTIDYS
+507 LNDFTKTTKTIDYA
-521 IVSVTP
+521 IESVKP
-527 ISSGTVV
+527 GSSGAAI
-534 ELERIGGMG
+534 ELKRIGGIG
-543 MPIDLVVTLQD
+543 MPIDLVVSLND
-554 ESQRHYYIPLTE
+554 GSQHHYYIPLTE
-566 MRAEKPNETEL
+566 MRAEKPNEHEL
-577 TRITLNDWSWAQ
+577 SRTVLSDWSWAQ
-589 KNYSFVLS
+589 QRYTFEVPHPLEN
-597 FPVEGIKTIAI
+597 IKTIAI
-608 DPSARMADIDQ
+608 DPSTRMADIDQ
-619 SNNVFRQ
+619 SNNVFSQ

>member
-1 MPLCMRNNTK
+1 MK
-11 PMKRLFTSVF
+11 PFFTALFALTLLVAN
-21 CILFIT
+21 
-27 VSAQKHKD
+27 AQKHPD

-41 AYTMNVS
+41 DYTMDVS
-48 MNVEDYT
+48 MNVEDFTY
-55 FKGSSQ
+55 KGRSTVQ
-61 IEYTNHSPDTLN
+61 YTNHSPDTLT

-89 MDARLQTVSDPD
+89 MDARLQSISDPD
-101 GRMLTKEKSSRISV
+101 NRMVTENKESRISV
-115 LAENEAGYL
+115 LSEDEMGYL
-124 RVAQVTQNQGVV
+124 RVTQITQNQGAP
-136 LQTAHE
+136 LKTLHE

-148 DLEAPLLPKS
+148 DLQTPLLPQS
-158 TTTLNLDF
+158 STTLNLDF
-166 EGRVPLQIR
+166 EGQVPLQIR

-181 EESVALSM
+181 EEGVALSM

-247 GYTDKE
+247 GYSDQE
-253 VRIRKNQENLTWHF
+253 VRIRKNQKNLTWHF
-267 KADNVHDFMW
+267 MADNVHDFMW

-284 HDTLVTKDD
+284 HDRLVTADD
-293 VTLHFFYKNQP
+293 VTLHFFYKNKP
-304 ELVENWKNLQPKT
+304 ELAENWKNLQPKT
-317 DEAMTFFNQHIG
+317 EEAMNFFNEHVG
-329 KYPYTQYS
+329 NYPYKQYS

-356 DRPFASLV
+356 DRPFPSLV

-376 QHVLATN
+376 QHLLATN

-394 TSYISSLCMNSIM
+394 TSYISSLCMNSLM
-407 ERNQEHP
+407 GRNQEHP

-426 ESGIEEPQTTHSDR
+426 ESKMEEPQTTHSDR
-440 YDTNFAYSIAAYSK
+440 YDKNFAYSIAAYSK

-460 QLGYV
+460 QLGYI

-471 EKTLKRYYN
+471 AETLKRYYA
-480 DYKFTHPTPNDFIS
+480 DYQFTHPTPNDFIR

-507 LNDFTQTTKTIDYS
+507 LNDFTKTTKTIDYA
-521 IVSVTP
+521 IESVKP
-527 ISSGTVV
+527 GSSGASI
-534 ELERIGGMG
+534 ELKRIGGIG
-543 MPIDLVVTLQD
+543 MPIDLVVSLND
-554 ESQRHYYIPLTE
+554 GSQHHYYIPLTE
-566 MRAEKPNETEL
+566 MRAEKPNEHEL
-577 TRITLNDWSWAQ
+577 SRTVLSDWSWAQ
-589 KNYSFVLS
+589 QRYTFEVAHPLEN
-597 FPVEGIKTIAI
+597 IKTIAI
-608 DPSARMADIDQ
+608 DPSTRMADIDQ
-619 SNNVFRQ
+619 SNNVFSQ

>member
-1 MPLCMRNNTK
+1 MK
-11 PMKRLFTSVF
+11 PFFTALFALTLLVAN
-21 CILFIT
+21 
-27 VSAQKHKD
+27 AQKHPD

-41 AYTMNVS
+41 DYTMDVS
-48 MNVEDYT
+48 MNVEDFTY
-55 FKGSSQ
+55 KGSSTVQ
-61 IEYTNHSPDTLN
+61 YTNHSPDTLT

-89 MDARLQTVSDPD
+89 MDARLQSISDPD
-101 GRMLTKEKSSRISV
+101 NRMVTENKESRISV
-115 LAENEAGYL
+115 LSEDEMGYL
-124 RVAQVTQNQGVV
+124 RVTQITQNQGAP
-136 LQTAHE
+136 LKASHE

-148 DLEAPLLPKS
+148 DLQTPLLPQSS
-158 TTTLNLDF
+158 TILNLDF
-166 EGRVPLQIR
+166 EGQVPLQIR

-181 EESVALSM
+181 EEGVALSM

-247 GYTDKE
+247 GYSDQE
-253 VRIRKNQENLTWHF
+253 VRIRKNQKNLTWHF

-277 AADPEYV
+277 AADPEYI
-284 HDTLVTKDD
+284 HDRLVTADD
-293 VTLHFFYKNQP
+293 VTLHFFYKNKP
-304 ELVENWKNLQPKT
+304 ELAENWKNLQPKT
-317 DEAMTFFNQHIG
+317 EEAMNFFNEHVG
-329 KYPYTQYS
+329 NYPYKQYS

-356 DRPFASLV
+356 DRPFPSLV

-394 TSYISSLCMNSIM
+394 TSYISSLCMNSLM
-407 ERNQEHP
+407 GRNQEHP

-426 ESGIEEPQTTHSDR
+426 ESKMEEPQTTHSDR
-440 YDTNFAYSIAAYSK
+440 YDKNFAYSIAAYSK

-460 QLGYV
+460 QLGYI

-471 EKTLKRYYN
+471 AKTLKRYYA
-480 DYKFTHPTPNDFIS
+480 DYQFTHPTPNDFIR

-507 LNDFTQTTKTIDYS
+507 LNDFTKTTKTIDYA
-521 IVSVTP
+521 IELVKP
-527 ISSGTVV
+527 GSSGASI
-534 ELERIGGMG
+534 ELKRIGGIG
-543 MPIDLVVTLQD
+543 MPIDLVVSLND
-554 ESQRHYYIPLTE
+554 GSQHHYYIPLTE
-566 MRAEKPNETEL
+566 MRAEKPNEHEL
-577 TRITLNDWSWAQ
+577 SRTVLSDWSWAQ
-589 KNYSFVLS
+589 QRYTFEVAHPLEN
-597 FPVEGIKTIAI
+597 IKTIAI
-608 DPSARMADIDQ
+608 DPSTRMADIDQ
-619 SNNVFRQ
+619 SNNVFSQ

>member
-1 MPLCMRNNTK
+1 MK
-11 PMKRLFTSVF
+11 PFFTALFALTLLVAN
-21 CILFIT
+21 
-27 VSAQKHKD
+27 AQKHPD

-41 AYTMNVS
+41 DYTMDVS
-48 MNVEDYT
+48 MNVEDFTY
-55 FKGSSQ
+55 KGSSTVQ
-61 IEYTNHSPDTLN
+61 YTNHSPDTLT

-89 MDARLQTVSDPD
+89 MDARLQSISDPD
-101 GRMLTKEKSSRISV
+101 NRMVTENKESRISV
-115 LAENEAGYL
+115 LSEDEMGYL
-124 RVAQVTQNQGVV
+124 RVTQITQNQGAP
-136 LQTAHE
+136 LKASHE

-148 DLEAPLLPKS
+148 DLQTPLLPQSS
-158 TTTLNLDF
+158 TILNLDF
-166 EGRVPLQIR
+166 EGQVPLQIR

-181 EESVALSM
+181 EEGVALSM

-247 GYTDKE
+247 GYSDQE
-253 VRIRKNQENLTWHF
+253 VRIRKNQKNLTWHF

-277 AADPEYV
+277 AADPEYI
-284 HDTLVTKDD
+284 HDRLVTADD
-293 VTLHFFYKNQP
+293 VTLHFFYKNKP
-304 ELVENWKNLQPKT
+304 ELAENWKNLQPKT
-317 DEAMTFFNQHIG
+317 EEAMNFFNEHVG
-329 KYPYTQYS
+329 NYPYKQYS

-356 DRPFASLV
+356 DRPFPSLV

-394 TSYISSLCMNSIM
+394 TSYISSLCMNSLM
-407 ERNQEHP
+407 GRNQEHP

-426 ESGIEEPQTTHSDR
+426 ESKMEEPQTTHSDR
-440 YDTNFAYSIAAYSK
+440 YDKNFAYSIAAYSK

-460 QLGYV
+460 QLGYI

-471 EKTLKRYYN
+471 AETLKRYYA
-480 DYKFTHPTPNDFIS
+480 DYQFTHPTPNDFIR

-507 LNDFTQTTKTIDYS
+507 LNDFTKTTKTIDYA
-521 IVSVTP
+521 IELVKP
-527 ISSGTVV
+527 GSSGASI
-534 ELERIGGMG
+534 ELKRIGGIG
-543 MPIDLVVTLQD
+543 MPIDLVVSLND
-554 ESQRHYYIPLTE
+554 GSQHHYYIPLTE
-566 MRAEKPNETEL
+566 MRAEKPNEHEL
-577 TRITLNDWSWAQ
+577 SRTVLSDWSWAQ
-589 KNYSFVLS
+589 QRYTFEVAHPLEN
-597 FPVEGIKTIAI
+597 IKTIAI
-608 DPSARMADIDQ
+608 DPSTRMADIDQ
-619 SNNVFRQ
+619 SNNVFSQ

>member
-1 MPLCMRNNTK
+1 MK
-11 PMKRLFTSVF
+11 PFFTALFALTLLVAN
-21 CILFIT
+21 
-27 VSAQKHKD
+27 AQKHPD

-41 AYTMNVS
+41 DYTMDVS
-48 MNVEDYT
+48 MNVEDFTY
-55 FKGSSQ
+55 KGRSTVQ
-61 IEYTNHSPDTLN
+61 YTNHSPDTLN

-89 MDARLQTVSDPD
+89 MDARLQSISDPD
-101 GRMLTKEKSSRISV
+101 NRMVTENKESRISV
-115 LAENEAGYL
+115 LSEDEMGYL
-124 RVAQVTQNQGVV
+124 RVTQITQNQGAP
-136 LQTAHE
+136 LKASHE

-148 DLEAPLLPKS
+148 DLQTPLLPQS
-158 TTTLNLDF
+158 STTLNLDF
-166 EGRVPLQIR
+166 EGQVPLQIR

-181 EESVALSM
+181 EEGVALSM

-247 GYTDKE
+247 GYSDQE
-253 VRIRKNQENLTWHF
+253 VRIRKNQKNLTWHF
-267 KADNVHDFMW
+267 KADNVNDFMW

-284 HDTLVTKDD
+284 HDRLVTADD
-293 VTLHFFYKNQP
+293 VTLHFFYKNKP
-304 ELVENWKNLQPKT
+304 ELAENWKTLQPKT
-317 DEAMTFFNQHIG
+317 EEAMNFFNEHVG
-329 KYPYTQYS
+329 NYPYKQYS

-356 DRPFASLV
+356 DRPFPSLV

-394 TSYISSLCMNSIM
+394 TSYISSLCMNSLM
-407 ERNQEHP
+407 GRNQEHP

-426 ESGIEEPQTTHSDR
+426 ESKMEEPQTTHSDR
-440 YDTNFAYSIAAYSK
+440 YDKNFAYSIAAYSK

-460 QLGYV
+460 QLGYI

-471 EKTLKRYYN
+471 AKTLKRYYA
-480 DYKFTHPTPNDFIS
+480 DYQFTHPTPNDFIR

-507 LNDFTQTTKTIDYS
+507 LNDFTKTTKTIDYA
-521 IVSVTP
+521 IESVKP
-527 ISSGTVV
+527 GSSGAAI
-534 ELERIGGMG
+534 ELKRIGGIG
-543 MPIDLVVTLQD
+543 MPIDLVVSLND
-554 ESQRHYYIPLTE
+554 GSQHHYYIPLTE
-566 MRAEKPNETEL
+566 MRAEKPNEHEL
-577 TRITLNDWSWAQ
+577 SRTVLSDWSWAQ
-589 KNYSFVLS
+589 QRYTFEVAHPLEN
-597 FPVEGIKTIAI
+597 IKTIAI
-608 DPSARMADIDQ
+608 DPSTRMADIDQ
-619 SNNVFRQ
+619 SNNVFSQ

>member
-1 MPLCMRNNTK
+1 MK
-11 PMKRLFTSVF
+11 PFFTALFALTLLVAN
-21 CILFIT
+21 
-27 VSAQKHKD
+27 AQKHPD

-41 AYTMNVS
+41 DYTMDVS
-48 MNVEDYT
+48 MNVEDFTY
-55 FKGSSQ
+55 KGRSTVQ
-61 IEYTNHSPDTLN
+61 YTNHSPDTLN

-89 MDARLQTVSDPD
+89 MDARLQSISDPD
-101 GRMLTKEKSSRISV
+101 NRMVTENKESRISV
-115 LAENEAGYL
+115 LSEDEMGYL
-124 RVAQVTQNQGVV
+124 RVTQITQNQGTP
-136 LQTAHE
+136 LKASHE

-148 DLEAPLLPKS
+148 DLQTPLLPQS
-158 TTTLNLDF
+158 STTLNLDF
-166 EGRVPLQIR
+166 EGQVPLQIR

-181 EESVALSM
+181 EEGVALSM

-247 GYTDKE
+247 GYSDQE
-253 VRIRKNQENLTWHF
+253 VRIRKNQKNLTWHF

-284 HDTLVTKDD
+284 HDRLVTADD
-293 VTLHFFYKNQP
+293 VTLHFFYKNKP
-304 ELVENWKNLQPKT
+304 ELAENWKNLQPKT
-317 DEAMTFFNQHIG
+317 EEAMNFFNKHVG
-329 KYPYTQYS
+329 KYPYKQYS

-356 DRPFASLV
+356 DRPFPSLV

-394 TSYISSLCMNSIM
+394 TSYISSLCMNSLM
-407 ERNQEHP
+407 GRNQEHP

-426 ESGIEEPQTTHSDR
+426 ESKMEEPQTTHSDR
-440 YDTNFAYSIAAYSK
+440 YDKNFAYSIAAYSK

-460 QLGYV
+460 QLGYI

-471 EKTLKRYYN
+471 AKTLKRYYA
-480 DYKFTHPTPNDFIS
+480 DYQFTHPTPNDFIR

-507 LNDFTQTTKTIDYS
+507 LNDFTKTTKTIDYAIELVKPGSRGAS
-521 IVSVTP
+521 I
-527 ISSGTVV
+527 
-534 ELERIGGMG
+534 ELKRIGGIG
-543 MPIDLVVTLQD
+543 MPIDLVVSLND
-554 ESQRHYYIPLTE
+554 GSQHHYYIPLTE
-566 MRAEKPNETEL
+566 MRAEKPNEHEL
-577 TRITLNDWSWAQ
+577 SRTVLSDWSWAQ
-589 KNYSFVLS
+589 QRYTFEVAHPLEN
-597 FPVEGIKTIAI
+597 IKTIAI
-608 DPSARMADIDQ
+608 DPSTRMADIDQ
-619 SNNVFRQ
+619 SNNVFSQ

>member
-1 MPLCMRNNTK
+1 MK
-11 PMKRLFTSVF
+11 PFFTALFALTLLVAN
-21 CILFIT
+21 
-27 VSAQKHKD
+27 AQKHSD

-41 AYTMNVS
+41 DYTMDVS
-48 MNVEDYT
+48 MNVEDFTY
-55 FKGSSQ
+55 KGSSTVQ
-61 IEYTNHSPDTLN
+61 YTNHSPDTLT

-89 MDARLQTVSDPD
+89 MDARLQSISDPD
-101 GRMLTKEKSSRISV
+101 NRMVTENKESRISV
-115 LAENEAGYL
+115 LSEDEMGYL
-124 RVAQVTQNQGVV
+124 RVTQITQNQGAP
-136 LQTAHE
+136 LKASHE

-148 DLEAPLLPKS
+148 DLQTPLLPQS
-158 TTTLNLDF
+158 STTLNLDF
-166 EGRVPLQIR
+166 EGQVPLQIR

-181 EESVALSM
+181 EEGVALSM

-247 GYTDKE
+247 GYSDQE
-253 VRIRKNQENLTWHF
+253 VRIRKNQKNLTWHF

-284 HDTLVTKDD
+284 HDRLVTADD
-293 VTLHFFYKNQP
+293 VTLHFFYKNKP
-304 ELVENWKNLQPKT
+304 ELAENWKNLQSKT
-317 DEAMTFFNQHIG
+317 EEAMNFFNEHVG
-329 KYPYTQYS
+329 NYPYKQYS

-356 DRPFASLV
+356 DRPFPSLV

-394 TSYISSLCMNSIM
+394 TSYISSLCMNSLM
-407 ERNQEHP
+407 GRNQEHP

-426 ESGIEEPQTTHSDR
+426 ESKMEEPQTTHSDR
-440 YDTNFAYSIAAYSK
+440 YDKNFAYSIAAYSK

-460 QLGYV
+460 QLGYI

-471 EKTLKRYYN
+471 AKTLKRYYA
-480 DYKFTHPTPNDFIS
+480 DYQFTHPTPNDFIR

-507 LNDFTQTTKTIDYS
+507 LNDFTKTTKTIDYA
-521 IVSVTP
+521 IESVKPGSTGAA
-527 ISSGTVV
+527 I
-534 ELERIGGMG
+534 ELKRIGGIG
-543 MPIDLVVTLQD
+543 MPIDLVVSLND
-554 ESQRHYYIPLTE
+554 GSQHHYYIPLTE
-566 MRAEKPNETEL
+566 MRAEKPNEHEL
-577 TRITLNDWSWAQ
+577 SRTVLSDWSWAQ
-589 KNYSFVLS
+589 QRYTFEVAHALEN
-597 FPVEGIKTIAI
+597 IKTIAI
-608 DPSARMADIDQ
+608 DPSTRMADIDQ
-619 SNNVFRQ
+619 SNNVFSQ

>member
-1 MPLCMRNNTK
+1 MK
-11 PMKRLFTSVF
+11 PFFTALFALTLLVAN
-21 CILFIT
+21 
-27 VSAQKHKD
+27 AQKHPD

-41 AYTMNVS
+41 DYTMDVS
-48 MNVEDYT
+48 MNVEDFTY
-55 FKGSSQ
+55 KGSSTVQ
-61 IEYTNHSPDTLN
+61 YTNHSPDTLT

-89 MDARLQTVSDPD
+89 MDARLQSISDPD
-101 GRMLTKEKSSRISV
+101 NRMVTENKESRISV
-115 LAENEAGYL
+115 LSEDEMGYL
-124 RVAQVTQNQGVV
+124 RVAQITQNQGAP
-136 LQTAHE
+136 LKTSHE

-148 DLEAPLLPKS
+148 DLQTPLLPQS
-158 TTTLNLDF
+158 STTLNLDF
-166 EGRVPLQIR
+166 EGQVPLQIR

-181 EESVALSM
+181 EEGVALSM

-223 KLTLDKSYTV
+223 KLTLDKNYTV

-247 GYTDKE
+247 GYSDQE
-253 VRIRKNQENLTWHF
+253 VRIRKNQKNLTWHF

-284 HDTLVTKDD
+284 HDRLVTADG
-293 VTLHFFYKNQP
+293 VTLHFFYKNKP
-304 ELVENWKNLQPKT
+304 ELAENWKNLQSKT
-317 DEAMTFFNQHIG
+317 EEAMNFFNEHVG
-329 KYPYTQYS
+329 KYPYKQYS

-356 DRPFASLV
+356 DRPFPSLV

-394 TSYISSLCMNSIM
+394 TSYISSLCMNSLM
-407 ERNQEHP
+407 GRNQEHP

-426 ESGIEEPQTTHSDR
+426 ESKMEEPQTTHSDR
-440 YDTNFAYSIAAYSK
+440 YDKNFAYSIAAYSK

-460 QLGYV
+460 QLGYI

-471 EKTLKRYYN
+471 AKTLKRYYA
-480 DYKFTHPTPNDFIS
+480 DYQFTHPTPNDFIR

-507 LNDFTQTTKTIDYS
+507 LNDFTKTTKTIDYAIESVKPGSTGAS
-521 IVSVTP
+521 I
-527 ISSGTVV
+527 
-534 ELERIGGMG
+534 ELKRIGGIG
-543 MPIDLVVTLQD
+543 MPIDLVVSLND
-554 ESQRHYYIPLTE
+554 GSQHHYYIPLTE
-566 MRAEKPNETEL
+566 MRAEKPNEHEL
-577 TRITLNDWSWAQ
+577 SRTVLSDWSWAQ
-589 KNYSFVLS
+589 QRYTFEVAHPLEN
-597 FPVEGIKTIAI
+597 IKTIAI
-608 DPSARMADIDQ
+608 DPSTRMADIDQ
-619 SNNVFRQ
+619 SNNVFSQ